1 MDTVSIQVD
10 ILPSSVP
17 SDDVVSCQKF
27 VAECCLEIDIDLKEL
42 FYPFML
48 SNRSKCNL
56 NYPQINKIVSR
67 NSSDLALNF
76 LIYFTKLISAIYK
89 ETEI

>member
-27 VAECCLEIDIDLKEL
+27 VVECCLEIDIDLKEL

-48 SNRSKCNL
+48 SNRSKCNSEL
-56 NYPQINKIVSR
+56 SPDQQNC
-67 NSSDLALNF
+67 
-76 LIYFTKLISAIYK
+76 
-89 ETEI
+89 